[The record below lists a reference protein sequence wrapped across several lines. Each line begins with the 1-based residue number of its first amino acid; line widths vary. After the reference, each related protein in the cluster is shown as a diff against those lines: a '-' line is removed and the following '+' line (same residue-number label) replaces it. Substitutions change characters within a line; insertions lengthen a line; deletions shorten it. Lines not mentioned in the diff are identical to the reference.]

1 MGHQLICKHLDLA
14 EVKAKDET
22 INETFNDEFDV
33 DLIKGTLY
41 SVEVNKLKQTEG
53 EKIKNLDTETCQVQH
68 DVQELNEVFEMRRHL
83 MEQLSLQLEMNIH
96 KKPPSVDRSTATFF
110 FGKMLIG

>member
-22 INETFNDEFDV
+22 INETDEFDV

-41 SVEVNKLKQTEG
+41 SVSTLNKLKQTEG

-96 KKPPSVDRSTATFF
+96 EKPPSVDHSTATFLF
-110 FGKMLIG
+110 W